1 LSGNLVPLP
10 VKVDAMSDPKSF
22 KPALRPQT
30 PQPKPAPA
38 SPAQPAGKPA
48 AGGTP
53 SGRVKHDERGN
64 AIWDWL
70 KETGRNAIESTSR
83 MLRKLESPELKVEDT
98 QENELRLMPDAKE
111 AGFDPYNQSSK
122 PRAPIKPVKK

>member
-1 LSGNLVPLP
+1 
-10 VKVDAMSDPKSF
+10 MSDPKSL

-30 PQPKPAPA
+30 QPPKPAA
-38 SPAQPAGKPA
+38 VSPVQPAGKPSA
-48 AGGTP
+48 SGAP

-111 AGFDPYNQSSK
+111 AGFDPYNQTSK
-122 PRAPIKPVKK
+122 PRAPIRPPRK

>member
-1 LSGNLVPLP
+1 MN
-10 VKVDAMSDPKSF
+10 DPKSLKPGLRQQPPLQ
-22 KPALRPQT
+22 KPAV
-30 PQPKPAPA
+30 A
-38 SPAQPAGKPA
+38 SPAQAPAKPA
-48 AGGTP
+48 ATP
-53 SGRVKHDERGN
+53 TPAGRVKHDERGN

-111 AGFDPYNQSSK
+111 AGFDPYNQTTK
-122 PRAPIKPVKK
+122 AQRRTPIKPGKK